1 MVLNLAHLLYY
12 SGHAHDQE
20 LESHNRAR
28 VDLHEVCFLTVTT
41 AVATYNITLFSPE
54 DGRFVLSAI
63 RLGSRGDSYYEYL
76 L

>member
-1 MVLNLAHLLYY
+1 MRHLKAH
-12 SGHAHDQE
+12 S
-20 LESHNRAR
+20 
-28 VDLHEVCFLTVTT
+28 C
-41 AVATYNITLFSPE
+41 SPE